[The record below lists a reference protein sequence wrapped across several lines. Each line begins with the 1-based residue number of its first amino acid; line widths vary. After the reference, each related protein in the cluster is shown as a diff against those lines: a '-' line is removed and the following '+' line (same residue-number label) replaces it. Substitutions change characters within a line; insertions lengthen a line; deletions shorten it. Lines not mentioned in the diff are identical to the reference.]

1 MSEKNEEK
9 DRPDDKTPASGEE
22 AKAEQAEAVTETA
35 EKAPEQASPPA
46 PQGKK
51 KGRGRKGKAP
61 KATEAEETP
70 PTGGEGAPPGEA
82 KAPPPATA
90 SSGKGPWVIAV
101 LALLFTLLVAA
112 GSAWF
117 WWQDQLRRQQLD
129 QRLAQMDQRLEQA
142 PASAD
147 LQALAARL
155 EELGQRLDQVDRLS
169 AEVMDLKRQTA
180 EVEARMK
187 AALDRLYQRM
197 GRSSVDWILAE
208 AEYLLRLANER
219 LQLAHDPDT
228 ARAAL
233 QAADG
238 RLAALDDPA
247 LQPVREAIASEIA
260 ALEALPRVDVA
271 GLAARLDALAGQV
284 EKLPLARRYLPPE
297 PLAGGDVGETA
308 TSGEG
313 PWWERAWERLKD
325 TIEGLVVV
333 RYNEQPVA
341 PLLAPEQVSALRQ
354 GLVLELEL
362 ARAALVRGD
371 EALYRQSLERT
382 ARLVRQYFDPEDAAT
397 AALLKTLDELAG
409 QRIQV
414 SYPDLSESLRR
425 LREAKARIGGDG
437 GGAAS

>member
-1 MSEKNEEK
+1 MSEKDEK
-9 DRPDDKTPASGEE
+9 ERPDDKTPAGEGE
-22 AKAEQAEAVTETA
+22 
-35 EKAPEQASPPA
+35 EKAPEQVPEQAA

-51 KGRGRKGKAP
+51 KKAGGRRNKAP
-61 KATEAEETP
+61 KEEAASTGE
-70 PTGGEGAPPGEA
+70 GGEQ
-82 KAPPPATA
+82 APPPNGAA
-90 SSGKGPWVIAV
+90 QPPPAAPSGGKGPWAVAV
-101 LALLFTLLVAA
+101 LALLLTLLVAA
-112 GSAWF
+112 GGAWF
-117 WWQDQLRRQQLD
+117 WWQDQLRRQQMD
-129 QRLAQMDQRLEQA
+129 QRLAQLDQRIQQA
-142 PASAD
+142 PAAAD

-155 EELGQRLDQVDRLS
+155 DELGQRLDQVDSLRT
-169 AEVMDLKRQTA
+169 EVMDLKRQTA
-180 EVEARMK
+180 EVEARMQ

-247 LQPVREAIASEIA
+247 LQPVREAIAREIA

-284 EKLPLARRYLPPE
+284 ETLPLARRYLPPE
-297 PLAGGDVGETA
+297 PLTGGEESQTDA
-308 TSGEG
+308 SGEG
-313 PWWERAWERLKD
+313 PWWERAWARLKD

-333 RYNEQPVA
+333 RYNEQPVT
-341 PLLAPEQVSALRQ
+341 PLLAPDQVSALRQ
-354 GLVLELEL
+354 GLALELEL

-397 AALLKTLDELAG
+397 AALLQTLDELTG
-409 QRIQV
+409 QRIRV
-414 SYPDLSESLRR
+414 TYPDLSESLRR
-425 LREAKARIGGDG
+425 LRDAKARIGSEG
-437 GGAAS
+437 GEAAP

>member
-1 MSEKNEEK
+1 MSGKDEKE
-9 DRPDDKTPASGEE
+9 RPDDETPATGEGNT
-22 AKAEQAEAVTETA
+22 AAQAPAGEGP
-35 EKAPEQASPPA
+35 EKAPAQVPEQAA
-46 PQGKK
+46 PQEKK
-51 KGRGRKGKAP
+51 KKAGGRRNKAP
-61 KATEAEETP
+61 KAEAAST
-70 PTGGEGAPPGEA
+70 GEGGDQAPPSKGA
-82 KAPPPATA
+82 AQRPSAA
-90 SSGKGPWVIAV
+90 SSSGKGPWAIAV

-112 GSAWF
+112 GGTWF

-169 AEVMDLKRQTA
+169 TEVMDLKRQTA
-180 EVEARMK
+180 EAEARMQ

-233 QAADG
+233 QAADD
-238 RLAALDDPA
+238 RLAALDDPV
-247 LQPVREAIASEIA
+247 LQPVREAIAREIA

-271 GLAARLDALAGQV
+271 GLAARLDALAGQI
-284 EKLPLARRYLPPE
+284 EKLPLAHRYLPPE
-297 PLAGGDVGETA
+297 PLAGGDAGETTA
-308 TSGEG
+308 TGEG

-325 TIEGLVVV
+325 TIADLVVV

-341 PLLAPEQVSALRQ
+341 PLLAPDQVSALRQ

-371 EALYRQSLERT
+371 ETLYRQSLERT

-397 AALLKTLDELAG
+397 AALLQTLDELAG
-409 QRIQV
+409 QRIRV
-414 SYPDLSESLRR
+414 TYPDLSESLRR

-437 GGAAS
+437 GEAAP

>member
-1 MSEKNEEK
+1 MSEKDEK
-9 DRPDDKTPASGEE
+9 ERPDDKTPATGEE
-22 AKAEQAEAVTETA
+22 NTAAQAPAGEGA
-35 EKAPEQASPPA
+35 EKAPEPVPEQAA

-51 KGRGRKGKAP
+51 KKAGGRRNKAP
-61 KATEAEETP
+61 KEEAASTGE
-70 PTGGEGAPPGEA
+70 GGEQ
-82 KAPPPATA
+82 APPPNGAAQRPPAA
-90 SSGKGPWVIAV
+90 SGGKGPWAIAV

-112 GSAWF
+112 GGAWF
-117 WWQDQLRRQQLD
+117 WWQDQLRRQQMD
-129 QRLAQMDQRLEQA
+129 QRLAQLDQRIGQA
-142 PASAD
+142 PAAAD

-155 EELGQRLDQVDRLS
+155 EELGQRLDQVDRLRT
-169 AEVMDLKRQTA
+169 EVTDLKRQTA

-247 LQPVREAIASEIA
+247 LQPVREAIAREIA

-271 GLAARLDALAGQV
+271 GLAARLDALAGQI

-297 PLAGGDVGETA
+297 PLTGGDAGETTA
-308 TSGEG
+308 SGEG

-325 TIEGLVVV
+325 TIAGLVVV

-341 PLLAPEQVSALRQ
+341 PLLAPDQVSALRQ
-354 GLVLELEL
+354 GLALELEL

-397 AALLKTLDELAG
+397 AALLQTLDELAG
-409 QRIQV
+409 QRIRV
-414 SYPDLSESLRR
+414 TYPDLSESLRR
-425 LREAKARIGGDG
+425 LRDAKARIGGDG
-437 GGAAS
+437 GEAAS